1 MQFKI
6 VNLRVKN
13 FKCFDDTKYYE
24 FSIKYDRNPI
34 ILSGPNGFGKTTFFD
49 AVELI
54 FSKNITRLDK
64 GIEKR
69 NTNLGKNILLNKA
82 NKDGYIVLTLQNE
95 RKEYLT
101 LFAKI
106 LQSNRKLEVE
116 NSILYGDA
124 CDYIE
129 TSQLDDFM
137 NEYSE
142 WSANIN
148 NNVIKYRV
156 DNFNV
161 YYYISQAESVHFLK
175 RTIADRKDAMN
186 VLLNTKDIDV
196 RRTRVNE
203 LIGGKINTTGHLV
216 NDELMDLDKN
226 INAKLELLKKM
237 NRVFQE
243 KGLTESEKIELGL
256 YERNKD
262 LFVWD
267 SPDIECKDRSENVNS
282 EEKLKAVL
290 SFLDNEKDYY
300 NYMWNNELIN
310 LLESKGVEDYVKY
323 KRFFEAGKIIP
334 ELVEKELK
342 NIDFLIDI
350 FNYSEFFRTEKIN
363 VSLYKEDNIMK
374 LRTMIP
380 ELEHMDFS
388 LVKNLVDEIKFLSK
402 TLSSNQKIVDKL
414 VEARK
419 SLHSANDEYD
429 SNSKRC
435 PFCHTSFEDKISLEK
450 GFEEVDIMLKISIG
464 ENFTQIQI
472 KKETLLH
479 TIKSIKDIIV
489 NKLGDL
495 DSTGVTE
502 LIKKKTQLQNFS
514 KDAGRVRKVEK
525 ILLYVGNSVLDEQL
539 EDSQKVIEINQILS
553 KQVKTIT
560 NNQFEMNMQLY
571 SYDMVEN
578 RYKNYLNELRSKHM
592 KGQLQARLKYIQS
605 VVFKRENDE
614 TELLKK
620 ELVELLKRK
629 KRVAFL
635 RDKLVALNKEYGKS
649 IDEYKNMTLKS
660 LRVPLLI
667 YTGKILQDYQ
677 NGLGV
682 FVNKDEMRF
691 VSNGD
696 AKHDILNTFSS
707 GQLSGFVLA
716 FLFAMNKQYIKKSD
730 DDLGFVLIDDPVQTM
745 DDINISSLIEVL
757 RNDFADKQI
766 IISTHESEKEN
777 YILYKFFKYNQIG
790 QSFNVKEELYGV

>member
-1 MQFKI
+1 M
-6 VNLRVKN
+6 
-13 FKCFDDTKYYE
+13 
-24 FSIKYDRNPI
+24 
-34 ILSGPNGFGKTTFFD
+34 
-49 AVELI
+49 
-54 FSKNITRLDK
+54 
-64 GIEKR
+64 
-69 NTNLGKNILLNKA
+69 
-82 NKDGYIVLTLQNE
+82 
-95 RKEYLT
+95 
-101 LFAKI
+101 
-106 LQSNRKLEVE
+106 
-116 NSILYGDA
+116 
-124 CDYIE
+124 
-129 TSQLDDFM
+129 
-137 NEYSE
+137 
-142 WSANIN
+142 
-148 NNVIKYRV
+148 
-156 DNFNV
+156 
-161 YYYISQAESVHFLK
+161 
-175 RTIADRKDAMN
+175 
-186 VLLNTKDIDV
+186 
-196 RRTRVNE
+196 
-203 LIGGKINTTGHLV
+203 V

-226 INAKLELLKKM
+226 INAKLELLKKT

-267 SPDIECKDRSENVNS
+267 SPDIECKDRLENVNS

-380 ELEHMDFS
+380 GLEHMDFS

-419 SLHSANDEYD
+419 SLHSANEEYD

-472 KKETLLH
+472 KKEILLH

-553 KQVKTIT
+553 K
-560 NNQFEMNMQLY
+560 
-571 SYDMVEN
+571 
-578 RYKNYLNELRSKHM
+578 
-592 KGQLQARLKYIQS
+592 
-605 VVFKRENDE
+605 
-614 TELLKK
+614 
-620 ELVELLKRK
+620 
-629 KRVAFL
+629 
-635 RDKLVALNKEYGKS
+635 
-649 IDEYKNMTLKS
+649 
-660 LRVPLLI
+660 
-667 YTGKILQDYQ
+667 
-677 NGLGV
+677 
-682 FVNKDEMRF
+682 
-691 VSNGD
+691 
-696 AKHDILNTFSS
+696 
-707 GQLSGFVLA
+707 
-716 FLFAMNKQYIKKSD
+716 
-730 DDLGFVLIDDPVQTM
+730 
-745 DDINISSLIEVL
+745 
-757 RNDFADKQI
+757 
-766 IISTHESEKEN
+766 
-777 YILYKFFKYNQIG
+777 
-790 QSFNVKEELYGV
+790 

>member
-64 GIEKR
+64 SIEKR

-95 RKEYLT
+95 RKEFLT

-116 NSILYGDA
+116 NSIQYGDT

-137 NEYSE
+137 SEYSG

-148 NNVIKYRV
+148 NNMIKYRA

-175 RTIADRKDAMN
+175 RTITDRKDAMN
-186 VLLNTKDIDV
+186 VLLNTKDIEV

-216 NDELMDLDKN
+216 NDELMDLDKK

-237 NRVFQE
+237 KGFFQE
-243 KGLTESEKIELGL
+243 KGLTKSEKIELNL
-256 YERNKD
+256 YERDKD
-262 LFVWD
+262 LFIWD
-267 SPDIECKDRSENVNS
+267 SPDIECKDRAENVKS
-282 EEKLKAVL
+282 EEKLKAIL

-300 NYMWNNELIN
+300 NYMWNNELMN
-310 LLESKGVEDYVKY
+310 LFQSKGAEDYIKY
-323 KRFFEAGKIIP
+323 KRFFEAGKMIP

-350 FNYSEFFRTEKIN
+350 FNCSEFFRTEKIN
-363 VSLYKEDNIMK
+363 VSLYKEDNILK

-380 ELEHMDFS
+380 ELKHMDFS
-388 LVKNLVDEIKFLSK
+388 LIESLVDEIKFLSK
-402 TLSSNQKIVDKL
+402 SLSSNQKVVDKL

-429 SNSKRC
+429 KNSTRC
-435 PFCHTSFEDKISLEK
+435 PFCHTSFGDRISLEK
-450 GFEEVDIMLKISIG
+450 GFEEVDLMLKISIG

-479 TIKSIKDIIV
+479 AIKSIKDIIK

-495 DSTGVTE
+495 DNTGVTE

-514 KDAGRVRKVEK
+514 KDSGRVHKVEK
-525 ILLYVGNSVLDEQL
+525 ILVYVGNNVLDEQM
-539 EDSQKVIEINQILS
+539 EDSQKVIEINQLLS

-560 NNQFEMNMQLY
+560 NNQFEMNMELY
-571 SYDMVEN
+571 SYDMVEK
-578 RYKNYLNELRSKHM
+578 RYKDYLNELRSKHM
-592 KGQLQARLKYIQS
+592 KGQLKARLEYIQS
-605 VVFKRENDE
+605 VVFKHENDE

-635 RDKLVALNKEYGKS
+635 RDRLVALNKEYGKS

-730 DDLGFVLIDDPVQTM
+730 DNLGFVLIDDPVQTM

-757 RNDFADKQI
+757 RNDFLDKQI

-777 YILYKFFKYNQIG
+777 YILYKFFKYNQKG